1 MEQAYGAPPTCDH
14 DRVADPPSTHTVGVI
29 GGGIVGLAVAR
40 ELTRRRPGTKVLVLE
55 KEDRLAAHQT
65 GHSSGVVHAGIYYRP
80 GSLKAELC
88 ARGRELIRAYCVERD
103 LPYVECGKLVVA
115 VDPDEMDRFDALE
128 RTATENGVPGLRRIG
143 PDEMREIEP
152 HATGLAALHSPR
164 TAITDYIAIAENLAM
179 EVADAGGAVLL
190 STRVT
195 DVTRSGTK
203 RAIVNTTDTHSVDH
217 VIVCAGLQADR
228 LGRRIDG
235 QDEPRI
241 VPFRGEYLT
250 VTGAKRDLVRGM
262 VYPVP
267 DPRYPFLGVHFTRRV
282 DGSLEI
288 GPNAVLALDREG
300 YGVRPGVRIADAA
313 ATLAHP
319 GFWRM
324 ARTHWRTG
332 AREVRGS
339 LSTRAYLRTAQRY
352 VSDIGPEDVVRAGG
366 GVRAQAVAHD
376 GSLVDDFVIV
386 TGDGV
391 TSVRNAPSPAA
402 TSSLAIAEYVVDRMD
417 ATGLA

>member
-1 MEQAYGAPPTCDH
+1 MPAPTNEQ
-14 DRVADPPSTHTVGVI
+14 TVGVV
-29 GGGIVGLAVAR
+29 GGGILGLAVAR
-40 ELTRRRPGTKVLVLE
+40 ELTRRRPGTKVVVLE

-65 GHSSGVVHAGIYYRP
+65 GHNSGVVHAGIYYRP

-88 ARGRELIRAYCVERD
+88 ARGRALIRDYCLEHD

-115 VDPDEMDRFDALE
+115 VDPAEMGRFDLLE

-143 PDEMREIEP
+143 PDEIRDIEP
-152 HATGLAALHSPR
+152 HATGIAALHSPR
-164 TAITDYIAIAENLAM
+164 TAITDYPAITRQLAK
-179 EVADAGGAVLL
+179 EVEEAGGAVLL
-190 STRVT
+190 STTVT
-195 DVTRSGTK
+195 GVTARGT
-203 RAIVNTTDTHSVDH
+203 RREIVTTTGNHTVDH
-217 VIVCAGLQADR
+217 VVVCAGLQADR
-228 LGRRIDG
+228 LGRLVDG
-235 QDEPRI
+235 QQEPRI

-250 VTGAKRDLVRGM
+250 VTGPKRDLVRGM

-282 DGSLEI
+282 GGGLEI

-300 YGVRPGVRIADAA
+300 YGVRPHLNLKDAA

-332 AREVRGS
+332 VREVRGS
-339 LSTRAYLRTAQRY
+339 ASKRAYLRAAQRY
-352 VSDIGPEDVVRAGG
+352 VPEIGPADVTRAGA
-366 GVRAQAVAHD
+366 GVRAQAVARD
-376 GSLVDDFVIV
+376 GSLLDDFAIV
-386 TGDGV
+386 SGGGV

-402 TSSLAIAEYVVDRMD
+402 TSSLAIAAYVVDRISAD
-417 ATGLA
+417 